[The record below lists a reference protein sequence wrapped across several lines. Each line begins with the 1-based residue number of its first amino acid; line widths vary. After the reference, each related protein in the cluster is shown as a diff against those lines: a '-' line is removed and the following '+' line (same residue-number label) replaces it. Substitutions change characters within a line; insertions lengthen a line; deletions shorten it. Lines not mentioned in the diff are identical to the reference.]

1 MITRATSRFES
12 RSESRSECHR
22 RQARPEARRGSQAA
36 RPSRGARRPP
46 RSSPVRPPP
55 DPACGPSMHRRLGGR
70 NAVESGDSRATL
82 GRGTRPHRSLPP
94 PCSSLGPARLRCPC
108 RVRRHSQKPEARRV
122 GSGGTAGELWHCQG
136 GARGCR
142 RLHAALRRAREI
154 ARTPAACLASAAETA
169 SSLSSLEGVA
179 WEGGVREGGVRESG
193 VREGRP
199 EELPPPP
206 LERSVGEAH
215 ASPASMPSLVSGI
228 HATPPLERSTLGGV
242 VGSSAWPLCRSAR

>member
-1 MITRATSRFES
+1 MDGLITRATSRFES

-108 RVRRHSQKPEARRV
+108 RVRRHSQEPGESAREALLVSCGTAKAVREVAAGCTLRCEGRARLRGRPPPASPLPRRPLRACRRWRASRGRAVSGRAASGRAACGRAARKSYPRRRSSAAWARRMRHQP
-122 GSGGTAGELWHCQG
+122 A
-136 GARGCR
+136 CR
-142 RLHAALRRAREI
+142 H
-154 ARTPAACLASAAETA
+154 
-169 SSLSSLEGVA
+169 
-179 WEGGVREGGVRESG
+179 W
-193 VREGRP
+193 
-199 EELPPPP
+199 
-206 LERSVGEAH
+206 
-215 ASPASMPSLVSGI
+215 
-228 HATPPLERSTLGGV
+228 
-242 VGSSAWPLCRSAR
+242 